1 MNHPQPD
8 QAKGDVLIVDDALSP
23 RHVLSRMLAE
33 YGYRVQS
40 ASDGPTALTIAGAK
54 PPDLIL
60 LDVMLPGM
68 DGYKVCQCLKGE
80 AETRDIPVIFIS
92 ALNAMADRVRG
103 FEVGGVDY
111 IVKPFQNEEVLAR
124 VQTHLAIRELQKQL
138 EAQNAQLQQ
147 EITDRKRAED
157 ALRASE
163 QRLALAVEASGIGI
177 YEHTVPLGP
186 ETYHSERWASILG
199 YNSQELPAHDH
210 LLQWLVA
217 QTHPDDQPRL
227 QTAYSDFIEGRIPR
241 YDIEIRMKHRSG
253 NWIYVQDL
261 SRGVDR
267 DEHDRVTRIIGVM
280 LDITDRKRAEEELRR
295 QARELA
301 RSNAELEQF
310 AYVTSHDLQ
319 EPLRAISGYLQFLQR
334 RYGDK
339 LGEDADLFI
348 TRSVAAAMRMRTMIN
363 DLLTY
368 SRLDIRGKEF
378 ELTDSSAALGQ
389 AMDNLQVAIE
399 EGNAVIVHDPLPLV
413 MADASQLVQLFQ
425 NLLGNAIKFRSD
437 RRPEI
442 HVGAE
447 RLPLQQA
454 GEGWDGGWLFSVQ
467 DNGIGIEPGHAERIF
482 AIFQRLH
489 TWEEYPGTGI
499 GLAVCKKIVARHG
512 GRIWVESEPGLGSAF
527 YFALPA
533 RGVNAP

>member
-199 YNSQELPAHDH
+199 YRLQELPAHDY
-210 LLQWLVA
+210 LLQWLVD

-227 QTAYSDFIEGRIPR
+227 QKAYSDFIEGRIPR

-261 SRGVDR
+261 SRGVVR
-267 DEHDRVTRIIGVM
+267 DEHGRVTRIIGVM

-399 EGNAVIVHDPLPLV
+399 ESDAVIVHDPLPLV

-447 RLPLQQA
+447 HLPLQQA

-527 YFALPA
+527 YFTLPA
-533 RGVNAP
+533 RGVSAP